1 MVWHDSA
8 MEITGDEFHEVVN
21 NSNDIVV
28 VNFFAEWC
36 MPCLMLAPVIEEL
49 AEKIDKVKFT
59 KINVDDNTELAKNFR
74 VSNIPCIVVFKKG
87 EEIHRMVG
95 AQTAD
100 VIEEKI
106 LKILEGL

>member
-8 MEITGDEFHEVVN
+8 IEITVDEFPEVIN
-21 NSNDIVV
+21 NSDELVV

-36 MPCLMLAPVIEEL
+36 MPCLMLSPVIEEL
-49 AEKIDKVKFT
+49 AERLDKVKFT
-59 KINVDDNTELAKNFR
+59 RINVDDNHELAGKFK
-74 VSNIPCIVVFKKG
+74 VSSIPCIVVFRKG
-87 EEIHRMVG
+87 EEVHRIVG

-106 LKILEGL
+106 MRILEGI